1 MNASVA
7 MTPLGSALR
16 AWRDPLASA
25 RAADVAAVLIA
36 CPVVVHVAR
45 RDLALLKQPICLLLL
60 FGLSVTEPFGGTA
73 VERGFTRY
81 RPGQNCWCC
90 RFTLISSHV
99 FDFHEGWMYVLGVGI
114 AGGTLLRQGARDA
127 APENSAR

>member
-7 MTPLGSALR
+7 MTPLGSA
-16 AWRDPLASA
+16 LASA

-60 FGLSVTEPFGGTA
+60 FALSVTEPFGGTA

-99 FDFHEGWMYVLGVGI
+99 FDFHEGWMYVLAGV
-114 AGGTLLRQGARDA
+114 AGEPRSGKVSQRGRPADQDGWHAWKK
-127 APENSAR
+127 

>member
-45 RDLALLKQPICLLLL
+45 RDLRLAETADLPAAAVRT
-60 FGLSVTEPFGGTA
+60 FGDGTLWWDG
-73 VERGFTRY
+73 RGARIL
-81 RPGQNCWCC
+81 RDIAQ
-90 RFTLISSHV
+90 
-99 FDFHEGWMYVLGVGI
+99 DKI
-114 AGGTLLRQGARDA
+114 AGA
-127 APENSAR
+127 ADSR